1 MTRKQDQRPDSDEIA
16 EKIARAKHTNGISK
30 KARAGQASIMFW
42 GDPAVRRQLKML
54 SAETGKT
61 QQRLLA
67 EALNMMFAHYSKPE
81 IALE

>member
-1 MTRKQDQRPDSDEIA
+1 VIA
-16 EKIARAKHTNGISK
+16 EHLARTKHTNGVTK

-61 QQRLLA
+61 QNRLLA
-67 EALNMMFAHYSKPE
+67 EALNLMFREYNKPE